1 MIARVMN
8 VLIMFLILG
17 GIALAVILFSIYL
30 NSGQNPEVILSTW
43 ASVLGIIA
51 AVPTLQYI
59 ILGEWH
65 PKYLFEKKDKQK
77 SN

>member
-1 MIARVMN
+1 MIERIMN
-8 VLIMFLILG
+8 VLIIFLILG
-17 GIALAVILFSIYL
+17 GISLAVILFSMYL
-30 NSGQNPEVILSTW
+30 DSEQNPEVILSTG

-65 PKYLFEKKDKQK
+65 PRYLFGKKDV
-77 SN
+77 